1 MTGNSAER
9 WGSVQ
14 IGLHWLIAVL
24 LLVQLLAG
32 WLMTDRQPGEL
43 QNFLYTLH
51 KNLGLIVLILAA
63 VRLGWRWSHPV
74 PELPADMPP
83 WQVTAAN
90 VTHFLLYLLLFLL
103 PVTGFFYTAL
113 GRLPGPVP
121 DDLEPR
127 AAGAGEQAP
136 GPVVQDRPPQPA
148 LAALPHPVPA
158 HRGCPAASPGPQGHG
173 AAADD
178 VVAGAS
184 GLVGGGSSAH
194 SSDRCAHHTG

>member
-24 LLVQLLAG
+24 LLVQLVAG
-32 WLMTDRQPGEL
+32 WMMTDRQPGEL

-51 KNLGLIVLILAA
+51 KNLGLIVLILAV
-63 VRLGWRWSHPV
+63 VRLGWRWANPV

-83 WQVTAAN
+83 WQVTSAK

-113 GRLPGPVP
+113 GGFPVP
-121 DDLEPR
+121 FLMIWNLEQLVPVNKDLGLWFKT
-127 AAGAGEQAP
+127 AHLSLLWLLYLVLFLHIAGALQHHLVRKDAVLRRMMSSRDP
-136 GPVVQDRPPQPA
+136 
-148 LAALPHPVPA
+148 LA
-158 HRGCPAASPGPQGHG
+158 S
-173 AAADD
+173 
-178 VVAGAS
+178 
-184 GLVGGGSSAH
+184 
-194 SSDRCAHHTG
+194 